1 MRYIGIDVSKATLD
15 VAGVGDATRTVT
27 NDRAGIAT
35 LLGWVRAQAPTL
47 VVLEPTST
55 YHLAVTS
62 ALAEAGIA
70 TAVVNPKQVR
80 DFARSTGQLAKT
92 DRLDAQV
99 LAQFAAAVRPTPRPL
114 PDAAT
119 QELAALMARRQ
130 QLLDM
135 HVAESNRYD
144 VARPT
149 VQRDIAKHLRY
160 LEKALERVETDLD
173 DWIRRSPVWRAQED
187 LLRSVPG
194 IGPVTARQ
202 LLADLPELG
211 QLTRREIA
219 ALAGLAPFAQDSG
232 TWRGQRHCSGG
243 RASVRSKLYMATV
256 AALRCNPVIRAHAAR
271 LTALGKPFK
280 VRMVA
285 CMRHLLIILNAMV
298 KTQQRWLAP
307 APSIA

>member
-1 MRYIGIDVSKATLD
+1 MTYIGIDVSKATLD
-15 VAGVGDATRTVT
+15 VAGVGAAPRTVA
-27 NDRAGIAT
+27 NDARGIAT
-35 LLGWVRAQAPTL
+35 LLGWLREQPPTL

-55 YHLAVTS
+55 YHLAVTG
-62 ALAEAGIA
+62 ALAEAGVP

-92 DRLDAQV
+92 DRLDALV
-99 LAQFAAAVRPTPRPL
+99 LAQFAAAVRPTPRAL

-119 QELAALMARRQ
+119 QDLHALLVRRQ

-135 HVAESNRYD
+135 HVAETNRYA
-144 VARPT
+144 VARPS

-160 LEKALERVETDLD
+160 LAVALERADAELD
-173 DWIRRSPVWRAQED
+173 DFITGSPVWRLQED

-194 IGPVTARQ
+194 IGPQTARQ
-202 LLADLPELG
+202 LLADVPELG

-219 ALAGLAPFAQDSG
+219 ALVGLAPFAQDSG

-243 RASVRSKLYMATV
+243 RARVRAKLYMATV
-256 AALRCNPVIRAHAAR
+256 AALRCNPVIRAHGER
-271 LTALGKPFK
+271 LKALGKPFK
-280 VRMVA
+280 VRIVA

-307 APSIA
+307 ALPTP